1 MTDSQKLDLI
11 LTELQGV
18 KGDVKVLKSDVEGLK
33 GDVKGLKSDVEG
45 LKGDVKGLKG
55 DVQGL
60 KIELQNVKSEIQG
73 MKSEMRDM
81 KSDIKALK
89 DDVRR
94 LDRKVTEV
102 EIHIETVTDRNI
114 SFIAEGHLD
123 LNRKLD
129 DALKVEHL
137 KELYFIRTNMID
149 DEIRKIKDRLAKTA

>member
-18 KGDVKVLKSDVEGLK
+18 KGDVKGLKSEVEGLKGDVKVLKSDVEGLK
-33 GDVKGLKSDVEG
+33 GDVK
-45 LKGDVKGLKG
+45 
-55 DVQGL
+55 GL

-149 DEIRKIKDRLAKTA
+149 DEIRRIKDRLAKTA